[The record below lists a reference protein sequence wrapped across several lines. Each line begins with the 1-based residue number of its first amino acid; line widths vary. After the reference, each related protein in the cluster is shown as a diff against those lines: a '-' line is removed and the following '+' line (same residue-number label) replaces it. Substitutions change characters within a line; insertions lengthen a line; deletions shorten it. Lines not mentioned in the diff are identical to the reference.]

1 MSSFV
6 RKIISVAAC
15 AVLAAIFVVVMTFAA
30 PTVAVAPETYG
41 EITYYDVTHTPDGES
56 ISDLTTAVIGEDVTA
71 TRIADYVALNKIT
84 KVNYVADKF
93 VHPGSFG
100 ADVRIVDLTKPF
112 EFAERGTLIFVIMN
126 LDPWHED
133 FDKQVAALSQ
143 FRIGDYLHFSL
154 SLPMVFSAANVYD
167 GANLVARHGEIAD
180 YDFIEFTTAYDK
192 RTEKFSA
199 EASATTIDL
208 TFYTRRQAMNVY
220 RVVTVHYQSSGTAY
234 SGIRDV
240 PYIGTES
247 AVAGLHENSQNLLI
261 IFAILAVVAL
271 GVLIVLSLLKRT
283 REFVSAIVW
292 IAGISVMLLAR
303 FVLRQTTTLPILW

>member
-1 MSSFV
+1 M
-6 RKIISVAAC
+6 RC
-15 AVLAAIFVVVMTFAA
+15 PRRDFVVVMTFAA

-71 TRIADYVALNKIT
+71 TRIADYITLNKIT

-100 ADVRIVDLTKPF
+100 ADVRIVDLAKPF

-133 FDKQVAALSQ
+133 FNKQVAALSQ

-167 GANLVARHGEIAD
+167 GSNLVARHGEIAD

-208 TFYTRRQAMNVY
+208 TFYTPPTGNE
-220 RVVTVHYQSSGTAY
+220 RVQ
-234 SGIRDV
+234 
-240 PYIGTES
+240 
-247 AVAGLHENSQNLLI
+247 
-261 IFAILAVVAL
+261 
-271 GVLIVLSLLKRT
+271 K
-283 REFVSAIVW
+283 W
-292 IAGISVMLLAR
+292 
-303 FVLRQTTTLPILW
+303 